1 MLIVTFNRLAQLRQT
16 LKQVLMQNFH
26 SVMVVD
32 NASTDCTGTWLAN
45 QTDPRLRVLR
55 LAENTGGAGGF
66 SAGLAELSLQDG
78 WTHVCLADDDA
89 WPAAGWLDALVSEPG
104 ADAYCSDVRR
114 PDARAC
120 VMNIP
125 YTRVPSTLWQT
136 LRYAINPAAFRPAG
150 QRTRVESLT
159 FVGACISR
167 SWLPQLRHAL
177 DERLFLYYD
186 DLSAG
191 AALARQGARL
201 VWSPA
206 LRYVH
211 DVPTDTYIGPR
222 KRYYLTRNLLL
233 LHHCRAGSPWS
244 RPVTLLRLAMQLYA
258 CLRSCPRGPALRA
271 WMAGVRDGFSAAIP
285 THWRMT
291 QR

>member
-1 MLIVTFNRLAQLRQT
+1 MKVAMLIVTFNRLAQLRRT
-16 LKQVLMQNFH
+16 LKQVLSQNFY

-45 QTDPRLRVLR
+45 QADPRLRVLR

-66 SAGLAELSLQDG
+66 SAGLAELSRQGG

-89 WPAAGWLDALVSEPG
+89 WPAPDWLDALVREPD

-114 PDARAC
+114 PDGRAC

-150 QRTRVESLT
+150 QRVRVESLT

-167 SWLPQLRHAL
+167 GWLPPLLHAL

-211 DVPTDTYIGPR
+211 DVPARTYVDPR

-244 RPVTLLRLAMQLYA
+244 RSVTLLRLALQLCA
-258 CLRSCPRGPALRA
+258 CLRKGPRQPALRA
-271 WMAGVRDGFSAAIP
+271 WTTGVRDGLSAGAALDGE
-285 THWRMT
+285 
-291 QR
+291 

>member
-1 MLIVTFNRLAQLRQT
+1 MKVAMLIVTFNRLPQLRRT
-16 LKQVLMQNFH
+16 LKQVLVQEFYC
-26 SVMVVD
+26 VMVVD

-45 QTDPRLRVLR
+45 QTDPRLKVIR

-66 SAGLAELSLQDG
+66 SAGLAELSRLGG

-89 WPAAGWLDALVSEPG
+89 WPAPDWLDTLAREPD

-114 PDARAC
+114 PDGEAC
-120 VMNIP
+120 IMNIP
-125 YTRVPSTLWQT
+125 FTHVPSTLLQT
-136 LRYAINPAAFRPAG
+136 LRYAIRPAVFRPAG
-150 QRTRVESLT
+150 KRVRVESLT

-167 SWLPQLRHAL
+167 GWLAPLRHAL

-191 AALARQGARL
+191 AALARHGAKL
-201 VWSPA
+201 IWSPA
-206 LRYVH
+206 LRYIH
-211 DVPTDTYIGPR
+211 DVPAHTYVDPR

-244 RPVTLLRLAMQLYA
+244 RPVTLIRLALQFSA
-258 CLRSCPRGPALRA
+258 CLRKGQRLSALWA
-271 WMAGVRDGFSAAIP
+271 WMAGVRDGLSAGIA
-285 THWRMT
+285 RDGE
-291 QR
+291 